1 MPSRIIFWLSLHA
14 SFFMLKSLLSN
25 HMVFF
30 VQFAINLHKA
40 LITLAKV
47 TRVIFSFLNNALVQI
62 KSRLKEKNH
71 GNTYGYNYVYHIDQ
85 VTSEAR
91 G

>member
-1 MPSRIIFWLSLHA
+1 
-14 SFFMLKSLLSN
+14 
-25 HMVFF
+25 MVFF

-71 GNTYGYNYVYHIDQ
+71 GITYGCSYVYHIDQ
-85 VTSEAR
+85 VTLEAS